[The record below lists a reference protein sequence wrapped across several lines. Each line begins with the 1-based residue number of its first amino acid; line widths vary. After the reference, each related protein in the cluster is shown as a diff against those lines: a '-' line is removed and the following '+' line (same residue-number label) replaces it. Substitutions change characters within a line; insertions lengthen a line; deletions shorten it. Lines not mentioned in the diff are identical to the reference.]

1 MFRLSKPVVDL
12 CGYSRRER
20 RASLMLLILIAI
32 LIILRLVVPEKRIS
46 IEDISSSIIPVDDQE
61 AEIAVVHKERKSGD
75 GAGKGESV
83 TMTSGSVQFS
93 TQKKKMELNT
103 CDSADLER
111 LPGIGPVLSARIIK
125 YRNLL
130 GGYAYVSQLREVYG
144 LRDST
149 YNLIYKRLS
158 ADSALVRKIKIN
170 SASYNELN
178 RHPYLE
184 RYDVQAI
191 LKYRQ
196 LNVRISSI
204 TELIK
209 NNILTEDK
217 ARKIFP
223 YLKFD

>member
-1 MFRLSKPVVDL
+1 
-12 CGYSRRER
+12 
-20 RASLMLLILIAI
+20 MLLILIAI

-46 IEDISSSIIPVDDQE
+46 IEDISSSIIPVADQE
-61 AEIAVVHKERKSGD
+61 EGKPVIKKERESGN
-75 GAGKGESV
+75 GTGN
-83 TMTSGSVQFS
+83 TTSFTITSRSVQFPP
-93 TQKKKMELNT
+93 QREKMELNT

-130 GGYAYVSQLREVYG
+130 GGYASVSQLREVYG

-149 YNLIYKRLS
+149 YNLIYKRVS
-158 ADSALVRKIKIN
+158 ADSALVRKIRIN

-184 RYDVQAI
+184 RYDVQAVI
-191 LKYRQ
+191 RYRQ

-209 NNILTEDK
+209 NDILTEDK
-217 ARKIFP
+217 AMKILP